1 MQILAPHV
9 AWFLYDGYF
18 IENYMEYFAVT
29 ERVKQGNM
37 SNNASP
43 LLTPS
48 NFMKVLRK
56 IILFTTCLL
65 ITSPKS
71 ILV

>member
-1 MQILAPHV
+1 MSRINIKNAPGDQSLAPHV
-9 AWFLYDGYF
+9 AWFLYDGYV
-18 IENYMEYFAVT
+18 IENYMEYFTAT

-48 NFMKVLRK
+48 NSF
-56 IILFTTCLL
+56 
-65 ITSPKS
+65 
-71 ILV
+71 